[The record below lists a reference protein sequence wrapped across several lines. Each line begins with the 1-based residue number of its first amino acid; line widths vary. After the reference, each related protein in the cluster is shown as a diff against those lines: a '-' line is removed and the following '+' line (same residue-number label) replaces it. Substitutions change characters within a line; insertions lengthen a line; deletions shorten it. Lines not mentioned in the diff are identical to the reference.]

1 VRHVVHAQQPNPS
14 DPKKFWCKVY
24 QTKHEVVAAM
34 CDEDV
39 LGRTLEDEKFK
50 VTVNRSFYG
59 GLLIGEKV
67 ALRIMQK
74 VTIGNLMGEN
84 IVDVAVR
91 GGFITRENLIFIDGV
106 PHAQFVKLNQG

>member
-1 VRHVVHAQQPNPS
+1 MRAQQPNPS

-24 QTKHEVVAAM
+24 QTKHEVVAAI

-50 VTVNRSFYG
+50 LTVNRSFYG
-59 GLLIGEKV
+59 GLLIGERV
-67 ALRIMQK
+67 ALKIMQK
-74 VTIGNLMGEN
+74 VTIGNLMGEH
-84 IVDVAVR
+84 IVEVALR

-106 PHAQFVKLNQG
+106 PHAQFAKLNQR

>member
-1 VRHVVHAQQPNPS
+1 MVRAQQPNPS

-24 QTKHEVVAAM
+24 QTKHEVVAAI

-39 LGRTLEDEKFK
+39 LGRTLEDDRFK
-50 VTVNRSFYG
+50 LTVNRSFYG
-59 GLLIGEKV
+59 GLLIEEKV

-84 IVDVAVR
+84 IVEVALR

-106 PHAQFVKLNQG
+106 PHAQFAKLNQG

>member
-1 VRHVVHAQQPNPS
+1 
-14 DPKKFWCKVY
+14 
-24 QTKHEVVAAM
+24 M

-39 LGRTLEDEKFK
+39 LGRILEDERFK

-59 GLLIGEKV
+59 GLLIGEMV
-67 ALRIMQK
+67 ALKIMKK
-74 VTIGNLMGEN
+74 VSIGNLMGAN

-106 PHAQFVKLNQG
+106 PHAQFIKLNQR